1 MRQPVLNYQPATFLI
16 LRCKSEKQIL
26 IMKKPHENIIEK
38 SLKKHVFAFA
48 SLVNIYQISD
58 FDFHQTS
65 KSVPQDNTAE
75 RDSNFAS

>member
-1 MRQPVLNYQPATFLI
+1 
-16 LRCKSEKQIL
+16 
-26 IMKKPHENIIEK
+26 MKKPHENIIEK